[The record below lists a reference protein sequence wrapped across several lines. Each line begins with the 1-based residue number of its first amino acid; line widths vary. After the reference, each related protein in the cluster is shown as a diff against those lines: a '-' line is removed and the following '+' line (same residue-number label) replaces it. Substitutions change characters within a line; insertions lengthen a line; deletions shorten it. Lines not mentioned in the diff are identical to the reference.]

1 MAAKEDVQTP
11 LGMTLGKIQPGRVSA
26 SHLASN
32 AMTTAKIA
40 DDAVTKA
47 KLAGSFLGKAV
58 VAGGAAGNFTMTGI
72 ATTDQ
77 LVLVLHLAGAGTAV
91 TDIADLTSEFTISA
105 ANTIN
110 NTGGTASSGGKLLV
124 LYLDLT

>member
-1 MAAKEDVQTP
+1 
-11 LGMTLGKIQPGRVSA
+11 
-26 SHLASN
+26 
-32 AMTTAKIA
+32 
-40 DDAVTKA
+40 
-47 KLAGSFLGKAV
+47 
-58 VAGGAAGNFTMTGI
+58 MTGI
-72 ATTDQ
+72 ATADQ